1 MLKVKIALWDKLIY
15 LRFGK
20 AAADVVIP
28 RVPASASI
36 EEWSLSRSCVMSRYM
51 ARLREAVLACGPSG
65 AVEDHVADDS
75 GEEYMEK
82 YREDGQER
90 DRRW

>member
-1 MLKVKIALWDKLIY
+1 
-15 LRFGK
+15 
-20 AAADVVIP
+20 
-28 RVPASASI
+28 
-36 EEWSLSRSCVMSRYM
+36 MSRYM